1 MVYAQRRT
9 MRIKVGDGL
18 HGPCPKPK
26 GQDKQVAL
34 AQQRP
39 KTENDNQNE
48 QIFAGSANPD
58 ARLPSLTRH
67 LPSQLV
73 VRCRLEPIRHMPR
86 QELSMTQTHSFAR
99 LSSHLSRGLSL

>member
-1 MVYAQRRT
+1 MAAGWRLAGPMAASKLSAAGMVYAARRT

-48 QIFAGSANPD
+48 QIFEGSANPD

-67 LPSQLV
+67 LPS
-73 VRCRLEPIRHMPR
+73 
-86 QELSMTQTHSFAR
+86 
-99 LSSHLSRGLSL
+99 